1 MLWWPNEIPVLQD
14 GLITLRPLEEGDI
27 NAVFLACQDPLIP
40 RFTRVITP
48 YSKEDAADFVI
59 SSPFA
64 FTEHRAIQ
72 FAIDYGA
79 GDSKEFSGAI
89 SLHTIKFA
97 EHTAEL
103 GYWMAPQQR
112 GKNICT
118 IASQL
123 ITDFA
128 LDSVGFNRIEALVD
142 HDNSASQKVLEK
154 SGFVR
159 EGLLRKK
166 VTKIGGATTDMFI
179 YSRVSDR

>member
-1 MLWWPNEIPVLQD
+1 MLWWPNEIPVLKQ
-14 GLITLRPLEEGDI
+14 GSITLRPLEDSDI
-27 NAVFLACQDPLIP
+27 DSVYRACQDPLIP
-40 RFTRVITP
+40 QFTRVQSP
-48 YSKEDAADFVI
+48 YSLEDAADFVR
-59 SSPFA
+59 SSPFT
-64 FTEHRAIQ
+64 FTERRAVQ
-72 FAIDYGA
+72 FAIDCGV
-79 GDSKEFSGAI
+79 GCDKEFAGAI
-89 SLHTIKFA
+89 SIHSIKLA
-97 EHTAEL
+97 DHAGEL

-166 VTKIGGATTDMFI
+166 VTKIGGATTDMYI